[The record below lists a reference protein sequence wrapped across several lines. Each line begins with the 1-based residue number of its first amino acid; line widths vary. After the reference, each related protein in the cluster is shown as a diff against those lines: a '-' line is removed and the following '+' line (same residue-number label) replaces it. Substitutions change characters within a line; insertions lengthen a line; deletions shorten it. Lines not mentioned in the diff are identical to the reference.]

1 MIANMSAAG
10 GLARMLGVVIH
21 LATGGEGG
29 GGGLVAATWHEG
41 QLGNKSQ
48 VVSSREEAHR

>member
-1 MIANMSAAG
+1 MIANMSAAS

-21 LATGGEGG
+21 LATGGEGA